1 MHLCIEI
8 HTQATFSPKKMT
20 GKNVIEEIIR
30 NYYTVSKNSMEA
42 LINFVEFQTLPSKT
56 LFIKSGFKND
66 YDYFL
71 LSGICR
77 SYVVNQKGEDITIS
91 FFQDKTILTP
101 NVARTFKNQ
110 STLTFEALTDIE
122 IGRFKAIELVKLMRE
137 ISEMRNFANAVLQ
150 QELIL
155 KSKKELYN
163 ASLTAKERL
172 KIFRQQFNSL
182 ENIIPH
188 PIIASYLGITNI
200 SLSRLRAELAK

>member
-1 MHLCIEI
+1 MD
-8 HTQATFSPKKMT
+8 
-20 GKNVIEEIIR
+20 GKIGIQEIIR
-30 NYYTVSKNSMEA
+30 DYYNVSKNSMEA
-42 LINFVEFQTLPSKT
+42 IIKYVEFQTLSSGT
-56 LFIKSGFKND
+56 SFIKSGVQNE

-91 FFQDKTILTP
+91 FFQNRTVLTP

-110 STLTFEALTDIE
+110 STMTFEALTDIE

-137 ISEMRNFANAVLQ
+137 ISEMRSFANAVLQ

-172 KIFRQQFNSL
+172 KIFRQQFDSL
-182 ENIIPH
+182 ENLIPH

-200 SLSRLRAELAK
+200 SLSRLRAELAKE

>member
-1 MHLCIEI
+1 MNN
-8 HTQATFSPKKMT
+8 
-20 GKNVIEEIIR
+20 KNLIKEIIR
-30 NYYTVSKNSMEA
+30 SYYTVSQESMEA
-42 LINFVEFQTLPSKT
+42 LINCVEFQSMPKSSV
-56 LFIKSGFKND
+56 FIKSGFQND

-71 LSGICR
+71 LGGICR
-77 SYVVNQKGEDITIS
+77 SYVVNRKGEDITIS

-122 IGRFKAIELVKLMRE
+122 LGRFKAIELVKLMRE
-137 ISEMRNFANAVLQ
+137 ISEMRSFANAVLQ

-155 KSKKELYN
+155 KSNKELYN

-172 KIFRQQFNSL
+172 IKFRTQFNSL

-200 SLSRLRAELAK
+200 SLSRLRKELAKP